1 MDLGKKIFVI
11 YPGRFHPFHKGH
23 KGVYNYLSTK
33 YGGNDVYVTTTDVV
47 EPPKSPFTFEEKVKM
62 MTLTG
67 VPLNKILKV
76 KNNYN
81 LQSLV
86 NQIPID
92 INRDSVIFAVSEKD
106 MAEDP
111 RFSKFTKKDGSPAY
125 LQPIPKRLDKLQP
138 AITHGYID
146 TVPTTDFTVL
156 GAPARSAS
164 QLRAQYANLTPQQRK
179 EFIKDLF
186 GKYDPT
192 VYNIMNNKLISP
204 TPTAGLTEKQ
214 KKLLKKLIV
223 GVLKEDE
230 AKIKA
235 AKQKWNMSGLV
246 LRNAELDAAEE
257 ELETAEDALKSTTTP
272 DEKAAAE
279 LRVKN
284 KKDAVDSKKAA
295 RDAAQHQ
302 LKST

>member
-33 YGGNDVYVTTTDVV
+33 YGGNDVYITTTDVV
-47 EPPKSPFTFEEKVKM
+47 ELPKSPFTFDEKVKM

-67 VPLNKILKV
+67 VPLNKIIKV

-204 TPTAGLTEKQ
+204 TPAAGLTEKQ

-230 AKIKA
+230 AKIKNMKKLADMALFKQRQAEEDDANEKLKSAEAQQDAASSDEDKKKADDSVKKAKDMVKRANLMTQA
-235 AKQKWNMSGLV
+235 AKHQMQ
-246 LRNAELDAAEE
+246 
-257 ELETAEDALKSTTTP
+257 ST
-272 DEKAAAE
+272 
-279 LRVKN
+279 
-284 KKDAVDSKKAA
+284 
-295 RDAAQHQ
+295 
-302 LKST
+302 

>member
-23 KGVYNYLSTK
+23 KGVYDYLSTK
-33 YGGNDVYVTTTDVV
+33 YGGNDVYITTTDKV
-47 EPPKSPFTFEEKVKM
+47 ELPKSPFTFDEKVKM

-67 VPLNKILKV
+67 VPLKKIVKV
-76 KNNYN
+76 AQNYN
-81 LQSLV
+81 LQNLV
-86 NQIPID
+86 GKIPID
-92 INRDSVIFAVSEKD
+92 INRDSIIFAVSEKD

-125 LQPIPKRLDKLQP
+125 LQPLPKRLDKLQP

-156 GAPARSAS
+156 GMPARSAS
-164 QLRAQYANLTPQQRK
+164 QLRAQYAGLNPQQRK

-186 GKYDPT
+186 GKYDES
-192 VYNIMNNKLISP
+192 VYNIMNNKLASP
-204 TPTAGLTEKQ
+204 QGLSENQ

-230 AKIKA
+230 AKVKSMKKLADIALQKQRQSELDDAREKLDSAEAQQDAAASDEDKKRSDDSVKKAKDVVKRADLMLQA
-235 AKQKWNMSGLV
+235 AKHQV
-246 LRNAELDAAEE
+246 Q
-257 ELETAEDALKSTTTP
+257 ST
-272 DEKAAAE
+272 
-279 LRVKN
+279 
-284 KKDAVDSKKAA
+284 
-295 RDAAQHQ
+295 
-302 LKST
+302 

>member
-1 MDLGKKIFVI
+1 MDFGKKTFVI

-23 KGVYNYLSTK
+23 KGVYNYLSSK
-33 YGGNDVYVTTTDVV
+33 YGGNDVYITTTDVV
-47 EPPKSPFTFEEKVKM
+47 ELPKSPFSFDEKVKM

-67 VPLNKILKV
+67 VPLNKIIKV

-111 RFSKFTKKDGSPAY
+111 RFSRFTKKDGSPAY

-164 QLRAQYANLTPQQRK
+164 QLRSQYANLTPQQRK

-186 GKYDPT
+186 GKYDDT
-192 VYNIMNNKLISP
+192 VYNIMNNKLAS
-204 TPTAGLTEKQ
+204 GGSLTEKQ
-214 KKLLKKLIV
+214 KSILKKLIV
-223 GVLKEDE
+223 GMMKEDE
-230 AKIKA
+230 SKVKNMKKLADMALYKQRQAEEDDANEKLDSAEAQQDAAVSDEDKKRTDDAVKKAKDVVKRADLMLQA
-235 AKQKWNMSGLV
+235 AKHQV
-246 LRNAELDAAEE
+246 Q
-257 ELETAEDALKSTTTP
+257 ST
-272 DEKAAAE
+272 
-279 LRVKN
+279 
-284 KKDAVDSKKAA
+284 
-295 RDAAQHQ
+295 
-302 LKST
+302 

>member
-1 MDLGKKIFVI
+1 MDLSKKTFIIFA
-11 YPGRFHPFHKGH
+11 GRFHPWHKGH
-23 KGVYNYLSTK
+23 KGVYDYLSTK
-33 YGGNDVYVTTTDVV
+33 YSGNDVYITTTDVV
-47 EPPKSPFTFEEKVKM
+47 ELPKSPFSFDEKVKM

-67 VPLNKILKV
+67 VPLNKIIKV

-111 RFSKFTKKDGSPAY
+111 RFSRFTKKDGSPAY
-125 LQPIPKRLDKLQP
+125 LQPLPKRLDKLQP

-164 QLRAQYANLTPQQRK
+164 QLRSQYANLTPQQRK

-186 GKYDPT
+186 GKYDDT
-192 VYNIMNNKLISP
+192 VYNIMNNKLAS
-204 TPTAGLTEKQ
+204 GGSLTEKQ
-214 KKLLKKLIV
+214 KSILKKLIV
-223 GVLKEDE
+223 GMMKEDE
-230 AKIKA
+230 SKVKNMKKLADMALYKQRQAEEDDANEKLDSAEAQQDAAVSDEDKKRTDDAVKKAKDIVKRANLMSQA
-235 AKQKWNMSGLV
+235 AK
-246 LRNAELDAAEE
+246 
-257 ELETAEDALKSTTTP
+257 
-272 DEKAAAE
+272 
-279 LRVKN
+279 
-284 KKDAVDSKKAA
+284 
-295 RDAAQHQ
+295 HQ
-302 LKST
+302 VQSI

>member
-23 KGVYNYLSTK
+23 KGVYDYLSTK
-33 YGGNDVYVTTTDVV
+33 YGGNDVYITTTDKV
-47 EPPKSPFTFEEKVKM
+47 ELPKSPFTFDEKVKM

-67 VPLNKILKV
+67 VPLKKIVKV
-76 KNNYN
+76 AQNYN
-81 LQSLV
+81 LQNLV
-86 NQIPID
+86 GKIPID
-92 INRDSVIFAVSEKD
+92 INRDSIIFAVSEKD

-125 LQPIPKRLDKLQP
+125 LQPLPKRLDKLQP

-156 GAPARSAS
+156 GMPARSAR
-164 QLRAQYANLTPQQRK
+164 QLRAQYAGLNPQQRK

-186 GKYDPT
+186 GKYDES
-192 VYNIMNNKLISP
+192 VYNIMNNKLASP
-204 TPTAGLTEKQ
+204 QGLSENQ

-230 AKIKA
+230 AKVKSMKKLADIALQKQRQSELDDAREKLDSAEAQQDTAASDEDKKKGDEAVKKAKDIVKRADLMLQA
-235 AKQKWNMSGLV
+235 AKHQV
-246 LRNAELDAAEE
+246 Q
-257 ELETAEDALKSTTTP
+257 ST
-272 DEKAAAE
+272 
-279 LRVKN
+279 
-284 KKDAVDSKKAA
+284 
-295 RDAAQHQ
+295 
-302 LKST
+302 

>member
-23 KGVYNYLSTK
+23 KGVYDYLSTK
-33 YGGNDVYVTTTDVV
+33 YGGNDVYITTTDKV
-47 EPPKSPFTFEEKVKM
+47 ELPKSPFTFDEKVKM

-67 VPLNKILKV
+67 VPLKKIVKV
-76 KNNYN
+76 AQNYN
-81 LQSLV
+81 LQNLV
-86 NQIPID
+86 GKIPID
-92 INRDSVIFAVSEKD
+92 INRDSIIFAVSEKD

-125 LQPIPKRLDKLQP
+125 LQPLPKRLDKLQP

-156 GAPARSAS
+156 GMPARSAS
-164 QLRAQYANLTPQQRK
+164 QLRAQYAGLNPQQRK

-186 GKYDPT
+186 GKYDES
-192 VYNIMNNKLISP
+192 VYNIMNNKLASP
-204 TPTAGLTEKQ
+204 QGLSENQ

-230 AKIKA
+230 AKVKSMKKLADIALQKQRQSELDDAREKLDSAEAQQDAAASDEDKKKGDEAVKKAKDIVKRADLMLQA
-235 AKQKWNMSGLV
+235 AKHQV
-246 LRNAELDAAEE
+246 Q
-257 ELETAEDALKSTTTP
+257 ST
-272 DEKAAAE
+272 
-279 LRVKN
+279 
-284 KKDAVDSKKAA
+284 
-295 RDAAQHQ
+295 
-302 LKST
+302 

>member
-23 KGVYNYLSTK
+23 KGVYDYLSTK
-33 YGGNDVYVTTTDVV
+33 YGGNDVYITTTDKV
-47 EPPKSPFTFEEKVKM
+47 ELPKSPFTFDEKVKM

-67 VPLNKILKV
+67 VPLKKIVKV
-76 KNNYN
+76 AQNYN
-81 LQSLV
+81 LQNLV
-86 NQIPID
+86 GKIPID
-92 INRDSVIFAVSEKD
+92 INRDSIIFAVSEKD

-125 LQPIPKRLDKLQP
+125 LQPLPKRLDKLQP

-156 GAPARSAS
+156 GMPARSAS
-164 QLRAQYANLTPQQRK
+164 QLRAQYAGLNPQQRK

-186 GKYDPT
+186 GKYDES
-192 VYNIMNNKLISP
+192 VYNIMNNKLASP
-204 TPTAGLTEKQ
+204 QGLSENQ

-230 AKIKA
+230 AKVKSMKKLADIALQKQRQSELDDAREKLDSAEAQQDAAVSDEDKKRSDDSVKKAKDVVKRADLMLQA
-235 AKQKWNMSGLV
+235 AKHQV
-246 LRNAELDAAEE
+246 Q
-257 ELETAEDALKSTTTP
+257 ST
-272 DEKAAAE
+272 
-279 LRVKN
+279 
-284 KKDAVDSKKAA
+284 
-295 RDAAQHQ
+295 
-302 LKST
+302 

>member
-1 MDLGKKIFVI
+1 MDLSKKIFVI

-23 KGVYNYLSTK
+23 KGVYNYLSSK
-33 YGGNDVYVTTTDVV
+33 YGGNDVYITTTDVV
-47 EPPKSPFTFEEKVKM
+47 ELPKSPFSFDEKVKM

-67 VPLNKILKV
+67 VPLNKIIKV

-146 TVPTTDFTVL
+146 TVPTTDFTIL

-164 QLRAQYANLTPQQRK
+164 QLRSQYANLTPQQRK

-186 GKYDPT
+186 GKYDDT
-192 VYNIMNNKLISP
+192 VYNIMNNKLGVSA
-204 TPTAGLTEKQ
+204 TGLTETQ

-223 GVLKEDE
+223 SILKEDE
-230 AKIKA
+230 AKINS
-235 AKQKWNMSGLV
+235 AKEKVDKLTADLKNATLD
-246 LRNAELDAAEE
+246 LKNAELVAAEE
-257 ELETAEDALKSTTTP
+257 ELKNAESVANSAQSP
-272 DEKAAAE
+272 EEKDQAK
-279 LRVKN
+279 LNVQVKKN
-284 KKDAVDSKKAA
+284 MVIGKKDS
-295 RDAAQHQ
+295 
-302 LKST
+302 LKNV

>member
-1 MDLGKKIFVI
+1 MDLGKKTFVI

-23 KGVYNYLSTK
+23 KGVYNYLSSK
-33 YGGNDVYVTTTDVV
+33 YGGNDVYITTTDVV
-47 EPPKSPFTFEEKVKM
+47 ELPKSPFSFDEKVKM

-67 VPLNKILKV
+67 VPINKIIKV

-86 NQIPID
+86 GQIPID
-92 INRDSVIFAVSEKD
+92 INRDSIIFAVSEKD

-164 QLRAQYANLTPQQRK
+164 QLRSQYANLTPQQRK

-186 GKYDPT
+186 GKYDDT
-192 VYNIMNNKLISP
+192 VYNIMNNKLAS
-204 TPTAGLTEKQ
+204 GGSLTEKQ
-214 KKLLKKLIV
+214 KSILKKLIV
-223 GVLKEDE
+223 GMMKEDE
-230 AKIKA
+230 SKVKNMKKLADMALYKQRQAEEDDANEKLDSAEAQQDAAVSDEDKKRTDDAVKKAKDMVKRANLMSQA
-235 AKQKWNMSGLV
+235 AK
-246 LRNAELDAAEE
+246 
-257 ELETAEDALKSTTTP
+257 
-272 DEKAAAE
+272 
-279 LRVKN
+279 
-284 KKDAVDSKKAA
+284 
-295 RDAAQHQ
+295 HQ
-302 LKST
+302 VQSI

>member
-1 MDLGKKIFVI
+1 MQLNKKTFIIFA
-11 YPGRFHPFHKGH
+11 GRFHPWHKGH
-23 KGVYNYLSTK
+23 KGVYDYLSTK
-33 YGGNDVYVTTTDVV
+33 YSGNDVYITTTDVV
-47 EPPKSPFTFEEKVKM
+47 ELPKSPFSFDEKVKM

-67 VPLNKILKV
+67 VPLNKIIKV

-86 NQIPID
+86 NQIPMD

-111 RFSKFTKKDGSPAY
+111 RFSRFTKKDGSPAY

-164 QLRAQYANLTPQQRK
+164 QLRSQYANLTPQQRK

-186 GKYDPT
+186 GKYDDT
-192 VYNIMNNKLISP
+192 VYNIMNNKLAS
-204 TPTAGLTEKQ
+204 GGSLTEKQ
-214 KKLLKKLIV
+214 KSILKKLIV
-223 GVLKEDE
+223 GMMKEDE
-230 AKIKA
+230 SKVKNMKKLADMALYKQRQAEEDDANEKLDSAEAQQDAAVSDEDKKRTDDAVKKAKDIVKRANLMSQA
-235 AKQKWNMSGLV
+235 AKHQV
-246 LRNAELDAAEE
+246 Q
-257 ELETAEDALKSTTTP
+257 ST
-272 DEKAAAE
+272 
-279 LRVKN
+279 
-284 KKDAVDSKKAA
+284 
-295 RDAAQHQ
+295 
-302 LKST
+302 

>member
-1 MDLGKKIFVI
+1 MDLGKKTFVI

-23 KGVYNYLSTK
+23 KGVYNYLSSK
-33 YGGNDVYVTTTDVV
+33 YGGKDVYITTTDVV
-47 EPPKSPFTFEEKVKM
+47 ELPKSPFSFDEKVKM

-67 VPLNKILKV
+67 VPLNKIIKV

-86 NQIPID
+86 NQIPMD

-111 RFSKFTKKDGSPAY
+111 RFSRFTKKDGSPAY

-164 QLRAQYANLTPQQRK
+164 QLRSQYANLTPQQRK

-186 GKYDPT
+186 GKYDDT
-192 VYNIMNNKLISP
+192 VYNIMNNKLAS
-204 TPTAGLTEKQ
+204 GGSLTEKQ
-214 KKLLKKLIV
+214 KSILKKLIV
-223 GVLKEDE
+223 GMMKEDE
-230 AKIKA
+230 SKVKNMKKLADMALYKQRQAEEDDANEKLDSAEAQQDAAVSDEDKKRTDDAVKKAKDMVKRANLMSQA
-235 AKQKWNMSGLV
+235 AK
-246 LRNAELDAAEE
+246 
-257 ELETAEDALKSTTTP
+257 
-272 DEKAAAE
+272 
-279 LRVKN
+279 
-284 KKDAVDSKKAA
+284 
-295 RDAAQHQ
+295 HQ
-302 LKST
+302 VQSI

>member
-1 MDLGKKIFVI
+1 MQLNKKTFIIFA
-11 YPGRFHPFHKGH
+11 GRFHPWHKGH
-23 KGVYNYLSTK
+23 KGVYDYLSTK
-33 YGGNDVYVTTTDVV
+33 YSGNDVYITTTDVV
-47 EPPKSPFTFEEKVKM
+47 ELPKSPFSFDEKVKM

-67 VPLNKILKV
+67 VPLNKIIKV

-111 RFSKFTKKDGSPAY
+111 RFSRFTKKDGSPAY

-164 QLRAQYANLTPQQRK
+164 QLRSQYANLTPQQRK

-186 GKYDPT
+186 GKYDDT
-192 VYNIMNNKLISP
+192 VYNIMNNKLAS
-204 TPTAGLTEKQ
+204 GGSLTEKQ
-214 KKLLKKLIV
+214 KSILKKLIV
-223 GVLKEDE
+223 GMMKEDE
-230 AKIKA
+230 SKVKNMKKLADMALYKQRQAEEDDANEKLDSAEAQQDAAVSDEDKKRTDDAVKKAKDIVKRANLMSQA
-235 AKQKWNMSGLV
+235 AKHQV
-246 LRNAELDAAEE
+246 Q
-257 ELETAEDALKSTTTP
+257 ST
-272 DEKAAAE
+272 
-279 LRVKN
+279 
-284 KKDAVDSKKAA
+284 
-295 RDAAQHQ
+295 
-302 LKST
+302 